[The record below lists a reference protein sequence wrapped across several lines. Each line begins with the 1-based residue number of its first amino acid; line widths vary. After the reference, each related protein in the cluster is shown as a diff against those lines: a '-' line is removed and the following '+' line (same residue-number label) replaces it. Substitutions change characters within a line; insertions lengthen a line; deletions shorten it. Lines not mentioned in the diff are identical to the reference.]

1 MRYQNPHASL
11 SEGCTEPNLYFRMRG
26 NHARAM
32 PPNLR
37 TWEVRLGITLLAL
50 SFAVYV
56 VKYLLLGD
64 P

>member
-1 MRYQNPHASL
+1 MRS
-11 SEGCTEPNLYFRMRG
+11 

-50 SFAVYV
+50 SFAVYI
-56 VKYLLLGD
+56 VKYLLSAT